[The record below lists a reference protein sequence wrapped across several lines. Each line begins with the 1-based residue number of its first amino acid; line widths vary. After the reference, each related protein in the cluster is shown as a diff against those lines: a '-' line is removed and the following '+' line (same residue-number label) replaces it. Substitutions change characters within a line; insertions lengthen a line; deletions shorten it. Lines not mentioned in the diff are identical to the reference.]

1 MSILQIE
8 FLIVKRLATEIKK
21 KLSPASPMFWVGF
34 KNKLQ
39 VTAVAAAAA
48 ASTSRLLTSLL

>member
-1 MSILQIE
+1 MSILEIE

-21 KLSPASPMFWVGF
+21 KLSLASPMFWVGF

-48 ASTSRLLTSLL
+48 STSRLLTSLI

>member
-21 KLSPASPMFWVGF
+21 KPSLASPMFWVGF

-39 VTAVAAAAA
+39 VTAVAAAT
-48 ASTSRLLTSLL
+48 ASTVNE

>member
-1 MSILQIE
+1 MSILEIE

-21 KLSPASPMFWVGF
+21 KLSLASPMLWVGF

-39 VTAVAAAAA
+39 VTAAAAA
-48 ASTSRLLTSLL
+48 ASTSRLLTALI